1 MPETT
6 TATTTANAIYTIV
19 DTIAVTPETVK
30 FIEISTIT
38 NKETG
43 QEIQKFRLEFL
54 GSHAHLGEQVS
65 YRPLGLQSPAGKEP
79 FVVEPLKTLEGSS
92 IVVQRRDIDGNLY
105 FSVKGA
111 SKDYK
116 QESLDMQARAK
127 AFYS

>member
-6 TATTTANAIYTIV
+6 ATTLATAIYTTV

-30 FIEISTIT
+30 FTEITTIT

-65 YRPLGLQSPAGKEP
+65 YRQLGLQTPMGREP
-79 FVVEPLKTLEGSS
+79 FTVEPLKTLEGAA
-92 IVVQRRDIDGNLY
+92 IVVQRRDTDGNLY

-116 QESLDMQARAK
+116 QEALDMQARAK